1 MCMCL
6 CVCVTERTGGEV
18 TGSLVGS
25 FSKDPR
31 GMYLPENGHNL
42 RTRQQEYNVV

>member
-1 MCMCL
+1 MCL
-6 CVCVTERTGGEV
+6 CVGEGSERTGGEV

-31 GMYLPENGHNL
+31 GMYLPENSHNI
-42 RTRQQEYNVV
+42 RTTRVQCSI

>member
-1 MCMCL
+1 ML
-6 CVCVTERTGGEV
+6 GRGSERTGGEV

-31 GMYLPENGHNL
+31 GMYLPENSQNIRTTRVQCCL
-42 RTRQQEYNVV
+42 RKMF